1 MARGGKVPLK
11 QVLRHRVRY
20 LIDGGVFGSAAFVES
35 VFLRYRRDLRNDL
48 MEEPPRRNEQPG

>member
-1 MARGGKVPLK
+1 MCPHVM
-11 QVLRHRVRY
+11 LRHRVRY

-48 MEEPPRRNEQPG
+48 MEEPPRRN